1 MFLNRFTIKRVLMLI
16 CYQTLEPP
24 GGALCG
30 SVDGPRPRYR
40 SRSPLL
46 VPDGL
51 RVRMGFSSSR
61 KNPRICPREGPCRR
75 GEFQGCSGIGRPP
88 RTSLGVVE
96 SHRGEVISRGRLILA
111 LS

>member
-46 VPDGL
+46 GCQTVCACAWDFLL
-51 RVRMGFSSSR
+51 REKTLEFAPGGTLSERRVSGVLWYWQATQDL
-61 KNPRICPREGPCRR
+61 PRRR
-75 GEFQGCSGIGRPP
+75 R
-88 RTSLGVVE
+88 V
-96 SHRGEVISRGRLILA
+96 A
-111 LS
+111 